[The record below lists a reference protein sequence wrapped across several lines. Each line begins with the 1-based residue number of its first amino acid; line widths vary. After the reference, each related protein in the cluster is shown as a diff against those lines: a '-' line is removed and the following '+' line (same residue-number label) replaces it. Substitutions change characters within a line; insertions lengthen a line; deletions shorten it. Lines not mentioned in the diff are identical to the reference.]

1 MGLFA
6 PWFLAGMAGLALP
19 LYLHLLK
26 RLKSPP
32 KPVPSLMLYEA
43 RTISSTR
50 HRRLDYLLLL
60 SLRLLVLL
68 LLILAFANPF
78 INRNAAVLASNRLV
92 LLVVDNSFSMRA
104 GTGASDTRLADA
116 KDAAMRVLSGKGAA
130 RAQVA
135 AFGSQLR
142 LMTQPI
148 EDQSALRAAV
158 QAIQP
163 GDGHG
168 NFGELARAVRAMA
181 ESVHTPIEL
190 HLFSDM
196 QRSELAATFSDMAL
210 PDTVTLVTHAVVA
223 KAEPNWTVESVDA
236 PGQVWGKDAK
246 PVHVQAVIAG
256 YGTPAAKR
264 TVSLVVNGKTTATK
278 TVTVPANGR
287 ATVDFP
293 ALEVP
298 YGFSR
303 CEVKIDAADT
313 LPADDLRRFAVE
325 RSDPQK
331 ALLIHN
337 YGDGRSPLYVGA
349 ALSAAAQSAFTLESI
364 NVNEAADRR
373 PSNYAFIILSDV
385 NAVPSLLEN
394 SLTQYVRSGGSLFI
408 AAGTSAGARLQIP
421 IFGAHIAH
429 TRDYSRVPDRYM
441 GVGSSDSSYPAVAKS
456 GGWPGVKFFYAL
468 DVDPGAGPDAARVI
482 VRLGDQTPL
491 LLEKRIGEGRV
502 LLFTSGLDNLT
513 NDFPLDPA
521 FVPFIEQT
529 ARYLAGSERQ
539 GGARPVDAY
548 FELRNAREQ
557 ARQQSQSVEVT
568 DPEGK
573 RPLTL
578 SEAAS
583 AQSFQ
588 LTEAG
593 YYQIRLA
600 DGRQDEV
607 GVNPDPKESN
617 LDVIPE
623 DVLALWQGKGG
634 PSSQAASTPGQ
645 STGEPANPGTP
656 SKTPQYLWWYVMLL
670 VLAFAVAESVVA
682 SGYLGTQR
690 DEGDGLPK
698 PNVRNTQRVG

>member
-6 PWFLAGMAGLALP
+6 PWFLAALAGLALP

-26 RLKSPP
+26 RQTTKP
-32 KPVPSLMLYEA
+32 KAVSSLMFYES
-43 RTISSTR
+43 RTQASTR
-50 HRRLDYLLLL
+50 HRRLRYFLLL

-78 INRNAAVLASNRLV
+78 INRNAAALASERLV

-104 GTGASDTRLADA
+104 GTRFADA
-116 KDAAMRVLSGKGAA
+116 KDEAMRVLAGKGAA
-130 RAQVA
+130 RGQVA

-148 EDQSALRAAV
+148 EDQAALRAAV
-158 QAIQP
+158 QAVQP

-181 ESVHTPIEL
+181 EAVRTPIEL
-190 HLFSDM
+190 HVFSDM
-196 QRSELAATFSDMAL
+196 QRGNLASPFSDMAL
-210 PDTVTLVTHAVVA
+210 PNNVTLTTHSVVT
-223 KAEPNWTVESVDA
+223 KAQPNWTVESVDA

-256 YGTPAAKR
+256 YDTPAAQR

-278 TVTVPANGR
+278 PVAVPANGK
-287 ATVDFP
+287 ATVEFP

-303 CEVKIDAADT
+303 CEVRIDAADGF
-313 LPADDLRRFAVE
+313 PADDLRRFAVE

-337 YGDGRSPLYVGA
+337 YGDSRSPLYVGA
-349 ALSAAAQSAFTLESI
+349 ALSAAAQSAFILESI
-364 NVNEAADRR
+364 NVNEAADRK
-373 PSNYAFIILSDV
+373 PSNYAFIVLSDV
-385 NAVPSLLEN
+385 NTVPSLLEN

-408 AAGTSAGARLQIP
+408 AAGTSAGGRSQIP
-421 IFGAHIAH
+421 IFGTRIIE

-441 GVGSSDSSYPAVAKS
+441 AVGSSDSSYPAVAKAE
-456 GGWPGVKFFYAL
+456 GLPGVKFFYAL
-468 DVDPGAGPDAARVI
+468 NVETGDARVI

-502 LLFTSGLDNLT
+502 VLLTSGLDNLT
-513 NDFPLDPA
+513 NDFPLHPA

-529 ARYLAGSERQ
+529 ARYLAGSERK

-548 FELRNAREQ
+548 LELRNAKEKGQ
-557 ARQQSQSVEVT
+557 GVEVT
-568 DPEGK
+568 DPDGK

-578 SEAAS
+578 GEAAS
-583 AQSFQ
+583 AQSIQ
-588 LTEAG
+588 LTDAG
-593 YYQIRLA
+593 YYQLRLA
-600 DGRQDEV
+600 NGRQDEV

-617 LDVIPE
+617 LDVIPN

-634 PSSQAASTPGQ
+634 QPPQQPSGPGGPAAPRRTRQ
-645 STGEPANPGTP
+645 T
-656 SKTPQYLWWYVMLL
+656 LWWYVMLL
-670 VLAFAVAESVVA
+670 VLASAVAESVLA
-682 SGYLGTQR
+682 SRYLGTQR
-690 DEGDGLPK
+690 EES
-698 PNVRNTQRVG
+698 

>member
-6 PWFLAGMAGLALP
+6 PWFLAGLAGLALP

-26 RLKSPP
+26 SYKSPP
-32 KPVPSLMLYEA
+32 KPVPSLMLYESRMKA
-43 RTISSTR
+43 STR
-50 HRRLDYLLLL
+50 HRRLHYLLLL
-60 SLRLLVLL
+60 SLRLAVLL
-68 LLILAFANPF
+68 FLILAFANPF
-78 INRNAAVLASNRLV
+78 INRNTAAFSSNRLV
-92 LLVVDNSFSMRA
+92 LLVIDNSFSMRA
-104 GTGASDTRLADA
+104 GTRLADA
-116 KDAAMRVLSGKGAA
+116 KNAAMNVLAGKGGA
-130 RAQVA
+130 RGQVA

-196 QRSELAATFSDMAL
+196 QRGDMAATFSDLAL
-210 PDTVTLVTHAVVA
+210 PDNVKMVTHAVVT
-223 KAEPNWTVESVDA
+223 KAQPNWTVESVEA

-246 PVHVQAVIAG
+246 PVRVQAVIAG
-256 YGTPAAKR
+256 YGTPAAQR
-264 TVSLVVNGKTTATK
+264 AVSLVVNGKTTATK
-278 TVTVPANGR
+278 NVTVPANGR

-293 ALEVP
+293 ALDVP

-303 CEVKIDAADT
+303 CEIKIDGADGF
-313 LPADDLRRFAVE
+313 PADDLRRFAVQ

-331 ALLIHN
+331 VLLIHN
-337 YGDGRSPLYVGA
+337 YGDNRSPLYLGA

-364 NVNEAADRR
+364 SANEAADRK
-373 PSNYAFIILSDV
+373 PSNYAFIVLSDV
-385 NAVPSLLEN
+385 NTVPPLLEN
-394 SLTQYVRSGGSLFI
+394 SLTQYVRSGGSLLI
-408 AAGTSAGARLQIP
+408 AAGTSAGARSRIP
-421 IFGAHIAH
+421 IFDARIVE
-429 TRDYSRVPDRYM
+429 TRDYSRVPDRFM
-441 GVGSSDSSYPAVAKS
+441 VVGSSDSSYPSVAKA

-468 DVDPGAGPDAARVI
+468 DVDPGVGPDAARVI

-502 LLFTSGLDNLT
+502 VLLTSGLDNLT
-513 NDFPLDPA
+513 NDFPLQPA

-539 GGARPVDAY
+539 GGARPVDA
-548 FELRNAREQ
+548 FLELRNAKEQ
-557 ARQQSQSVEVT
+557 AQGVEIT

-578 SEAAS
+578 GEAAS

-593 YYQIRLA
+593 YYQLRLA
-600 DGRQDEV
+600 NGRQDEV

-617 LDVIPE
+617 LDVIP
-623 DVLALWQGKGG
+623 DDTLSLWQGKGSS
-634 PSSQAASTPGQ
+634 PSSQEASAPG
-645 STGEPANPGTP
+645 SP
-656 SKTPQYLWWYVMLL
+656 SKMPETLWWYVMLL
-670 VLAFAVAESVVA
+670 VLASAVAESVLA
-682 SGYLGTQR
+682 SRYLGTQR
-690 DEGDGLPK
+690 EDS
-698 PNVRNTQRVG
+698 

>member
-1 MGLFA
+1 MGVFA
-6 PWFLAGMAGLALP
+6 PWFLAGLAGLAFP

-26 RLKSPP
+26 RQTREP
-32 KPVPSLMLYEA
+32 KRVSSLMFFES
-43 RTISSTR
+43 RTQSSTR
-50 HRRLDYLLLL
+50 HRRLRYFLLL
-60 SLRLLVLL
+60 SLRLALLL

-78 INRNAAVLASNRLV
+78 INRNSAARASERLV

-104 GTGASDTRLADA
+104 GTRLADA
-116 KDAAMRVLSGKGAA
+116 RDAAMRVLAGKGAA

-181 ESVHTPIEL
+181 ASVRTPIEL

-196 QRSELAATFSDMAL
+196 QRGDLAATFSDVAL
-210 PDTVTLVTHAVVA
+210 PANIKLVTHAVVGRA
-223 KAEPNWTVESVDA
+223 QPNWTVESVDA

-256 YGTPAAKR
+256 YGTSAAQR
-264 TVSLVVNGKTTATK
+264 TASLVVNGKTTATK
-278 TVTVPANGR
+278 TVAVPANGR
-287 ATVDFP
+287 AAVDFP

-303 CEVKIDAADT
+303 CEVKIDAADGF
-313 LPADDLRRFAVE
+313 PADDLRRFAVE

-337 YGDGRSPLYVGA
+337 YGDTRSPFYVGA
-349 ALSAAAQSAFTLESI
+349 ALSAAAQSAFILESI
-364 NVNEAADRR
+364 SVNEAADRQ
-373 PSNYAFIILSDV
+373 PSNYAFIVLSDL
-385 NAVPSLLEN
+385 NNLPSLLEN
-394 SLTQYVRSGGSLFI
+394 SLTGYVRSGGSLLI
-408 AAGTSAGARLQIP
+408 AAGTSAGARSQIP
-421 IFGAHIAH
+421 IFGAHIVE
-429 TRDYSRVPDRYM
+429 TRDYSRSPDRYM
-441 GVGSSDSSYPAVAKS
+441 AAGSSDSSYPAVAKAA
-456 GGWPGVKFFYAL
+456 GWPGVKFFYAL
-468 DVDPGAGPDAARVI
+468 DIDPGDARVI

-502 LLFTSGLDNLT
+502 VLLTSGLDNLT
-513 NDFPLDPA
+513 NDFPLNPA

-548 FELRNAREQ
+548 LELRNAREQ
-557 ARQQSQSVEVT
+557 AQGVEVT

-578 SEAAS
+578 GEAAS
-583 AQSFQ
+583 AQTFQ

-593 YYQIRLA
+593 YYQLRLA
-600 DGRQDEV
+600 NGRRDEV

-617 LDVIPE
+617 LDVIPD
-623 DVLALWQGKGG
+623 DVLALWKGNGGQPPQEASG
-634 PSSQAASTPGQ
+634 PGPVPPQ
-645 STGEPANPGTP
+645 
-656 SKTPQYLWWYVMLL
+656 KTPQTIWWYVMLL
-670 VLAFAVAESVVA
+670 VFGSAVAESILA
-682 SGYLGTQR
+682 SRYLGTQR
-690 DEGDGLPK
+690 EEP
-698 PNVRNTQRVG
+698 

>member
-1 MGLFA
+1 MGVLA
-6 PWFLAGMAGLALP
+6 PWFLAALAGLGLP
-19 LYLHLLK
+19 LFLHLLK
-26 RLKSPP
+26 RHNRPP
-32 KPVPSLMLYEA
+32 KPVPSLMLYES
-43 RTISSTR
+43 RVVSSTR
-50 HRRLDYLLLL
+50 HRRLDHILLL

-68 LLILAFANPF
+68 ALILAFANPF
-78 INRNAAVLASNRLV
+78 INRNAAGLASDRLV

-104 GTGASDTRLADA
+104 GTRLADA
-116 KDAAMRVLSGKGAA
+116 KDAAMRVLSGKGNA

-168 NFGELARAVRAMA
+168 NFGELARAVRALA
-181 ESVHTPIEL
+181 ESVHTPVEV
-190 HLFSDM
+190 HLFSDL
-196 QRSELAATFSDMAL
+196 QRSELAAGFSEMAL
-210 PDTVTLVTHAVVA
+210 PGNVKLVTHAVVT
-223 KAEPNWTVESVDA
+223 KAQPNWTVESVDA

-246 PVHVQAVIAG
+246 PAHVQAVIAG
-256 YGTPAAKR
+256 YGTPAAQR
-264 TVSLVVNGKTTATK
+264 TASLVVNGKATATK
-278 TVTVPANGR
+278 SVQVPANGR

-298 YGFSR
+298 YGFNR
-303 CEVKIDAADT
+303 CEVKIDAADGF
-313 LPADDLRRFAVE
+313 PADDLRRFAVE

-331 ALLIHN
+331 VLLIHSFS
-337 YGDGRSPLYVGA
+337 DTRSPLYVGA
-349 ALSAAAQSAFTLESI
+349 ALSAAAQSAFVLESI
-364 NVNEAADRR
+364 SVNEAADRK
-373 PSNYAFIILSDV
+373 PSNYAFIVLSDI
-385 NAVPSLLEN
+385 NTVPSLLEN
-394 SLTQYVRSGGSLFI
+394 SLTGYVRSGGSLLI
-408 AAGTSAGARLQIP
+408 AAGTSAGSRLQIP
-421 IFGAHIAH
+421 IFGARIIK
-429 TRDYSRVPDRYM
+429 TRDYSRVPDRFM
-441 GVGSSDSSYPAVAKS
+441 GVGSSDSSYPAVAKA

-468 DVDPGAGPDAARVI
+468 DVDPGVGPDAARVI

-502 LLFTSGLDNLT
+502 LLLTSGFDNLT
-513 NDFPLDPA
+513 NDFPLQPA

-548 FELRNAREQ
+548 LDLRNAKEQ
-557 ARQQSQSVEVT
+557 AQGVEVT

-578 SEAAS
+578 GEAAS

-593 YYQIRLA
+593 YYQLRLA
-600 DGRQDEV
+600 NGRQDEI

-617 LDVIPE
+617 LDVIPD
-623 DVLALWQGKGG
+623 DVLALWVGQGGQ
-634 PSSQAASTPGQ
+634 SSQEASARGGSMGQSVSPATPG
-645 STGEPANPGTP
+645 
-656 SKTPQYLWWYVMLL
+656 KTPQTLWWYVMLL
-670 VLAFAVAESVVA
+670 LLASAVAESALA
-682 SGYLGTQR
+682 SRYLGTLR
-690 DEGDGLPK
+690 EKEEVLS
-698 PNVRNTQRVG
+698 NST

>member
-1 MGLFA
+1 LGLFA
-6 PWFLAGMAGLALP
+6 PWFLAALAGLALP

-26 RLKSPP
+26 RQTTTP
-32 KPVPSLMLYEA
+32 KPVSSLMFFES
-43 RTISSTR
+43 RTQASTR
-50 HRRLDYLLLL
+50 HRRLRYFLLL

-78 INRNAAVLASNRLV
+78 INRNSATLASDRLV

-104 GTGASDTRLADA
+104 GTRLEDA
-116 KDAAMRVLSGKGAA
+116 KGAALRVLANKGAA

-142 LMTQPI
+142 LMMTQPTV
-148 EDQSALRAAV
+148 DQSALRAAV
-158 QAIQP
+158 QAIEP

-168 NFGELARAVRAMA
+168 NFGELARAVRALA
-181 ESVHTPIEL
+181 ESVHMPIEL
-190 HLFSDM
+190 HVFSDM
-196 QRSELAATFSDMAL
+196 QRGDLASPFSDMAL
-210 PDTVTLVTHAVVA
+210 PNNVTLVAHAVIT
-223 KAEPNWTVESVDA
+223 KAQPNWTVESVDA

-256 YGTPAAKR
+256 YGTPAAQR
-264 TVSLVVNGKTTATK
+264 NVSLVVNGKTTVTK
-278 TVTVPANGR
+278 PVAVPANGR

-303 CEVKIDAADT
+303 CEVRIDAADGF
-313 LPADDLRRFAVE
+313 PADDLRRFAVE

-337 YGDGRSPLYVGA
+337 YGDSRSPLYVGA
-349 ALSAAAQSAFTLESI
+349 ALAAAAQSAFILESI
-364 NVNEAADRR
+364 NVNEAADRK
-373 PSNYAFIILSDV
+373 PSNYAFIVLSDV

-394 SLTQYVRSGGSLFI
+394 SLTGYVRSGGSLLI
-408 AAGTSAGARLQIP
+408 AAGTSAGARSQIP
-421 IFGAHIAH
+421 IFGARIIE

-441 GVGSSDSSYPAVAKS
+441 AVGSSDSSYPAVARAE
-456 GGWPGVKFFYAL
+456 GWPGVKFFYAL
-468 DVDPGAGPDAARVI
+468 NVDPGPDQGASPQAARVI

-502 LLFTSGLDNLT
+502 VLLTSGLDNLT
-513 NDFPLDPA
+513 NDFPLHPA

-548 FELRNAREQ
+548 LELRSAKEKGQ
-557 ARQQSQSVEVT
+557 GVEVA

-578 SEAAS
+578 REAAS

-593 YYQIRLA
+593 FYQLRLA
-600 DGRQDEV
+600 NGRQDEV

-617 LDVIPE
+617 LDVIPG
-623 DVLALWQGKGG
+623 DVLALWQGKGRA
-634 PSSQAASTPGQ
+634 SSQEASQESVPPRPAAPR
-645 STGEPANPGTP
+645 E
-656 SKTPQYLWWYVMLL
+656 TPQTIWWYVMLL
-670 VLAFAVAESVVA
+670 VLASAVAESILA
-682 SGYLGTQR
+682 SRYLGTPR
-690 DEGDGLPK
+690 EES
-698 PNVRNTQRVG
+698 

>member
-6 PWFLAGMAGLALP
+6 PWFLAGLAGLALP

-26 RLKSPP
+26 KLKTTP
-32 KPVPSLMLYEA
+32 KPVPSLMFFES
-43 RTISSTR
+43 RTQASTR
-50 HRRLDYLLLL
+50 HRRLRYFLLL
-60 SLRLLVLL
+60 SLRLAFLL
-68 LLILAFANPF
+68 LVILAFANPF
-78 INRNAAVLASNRLV
+78 INRNAATLSSNRLV

-104 GTGASDTRLADA
+104 GTRLADA
-116 KDAAMRVLSGKGAA
+116 KAAAMTVLAGKGAA

-158 QAIQP
+158 QATQP

-181 ESVHTPIEL
+181 DSIHSPIEL

-196 QRSELAATFSDMAL
+196 QRGELAATFADMAL
-210 PDTVTLVTHAVVA
+210 ADNVQLVTHAVIA
-223 KAEPNWTVESVDA
+223 KAQPNWTVESVDA

-256 YGTPAAKR
+256 YGTPAAQR

-278 TVTVPANGR
+278 TVAVPANGR

-303 CEVKIDAADT
+303 CEVKIDAADG
-313 LPADDLRRFAVE
+313 LPADDLRRFAIE

-337 YGDGRSPLYVGA
+337 YGDNRSPLYVGA

-364 NVNEAADRR
+364 NVNEAADRK
-373 PSNYAFIILSDV
+373 PSNYAFIVLSDL
-385 NAVPSLLEN
+385 NSLPSLLEN
-394 SLTQYVRSGGSLFI
+394 SLTEYVRDGGSLLI
-408 AAGTSAGARLQIP
+408 AAGTSAGGRSQIP
-421 IFGAHIAH
+421 IFGAHIKE
-429 TRDYSRVPDRYM
+429 TRDYSRVPDRFM
-441 GVGSSDSSYPAVAKS
+441 AVGSSDSSYPAVAKAA
-456 GGWPGVKFFYAL
+456 GWPGVKFFYAL
-468 DVDPGAGPDAARVI
+468 DVDPGVGQDAARVI

-502 LLFTSGLDNLT
+502 VLLTSGLDNLT
-513 NDFPLDPA
+513 NDFPLNPA

-548 FELRNAREQ
+548 LELRNAREQ
-557 ARQQSQSVEVT
+557 AQGVEVT

-578 SEAAS
+578 GEAAS

-593 YYQIRLA
+593 YYQLRLA
-600 DGRQDEV
+600 NGRQDEV

-623 DVLALWQGKGG
+623 DVLALWQGKGSQG
-634 PSSQAASTPGQ
+634 KGGQSSQEASSSGAATSH
-645 STGEPANPGTP
+645 
-656 SKTPQYLWWYVMLL
+656 KTPQSFWWYVMLL
-670 VLAFAVAESVVA
+670 VLAAAVAESALA
-682 SGYLGTQR
+682 SRYLGTQR
-690 DEGDGLPK
+690 EE
-698 PNVRNTQRVG
+698 

>member
-1 MGLFA
+1 MGVLA
-6 PWFLAGMAGLALP
+6 PWFLAGLAGLALP

-26 RLKSPP
+26 RQTTMP
-32 KPVPSLMLYEA
+32 KQVSSLMLFES
-43 RTISSTR
+43 RTQSSTR
-50 HRRLDYLLLL
+50 HRRLRYFLLL
-60 SLRLLVLL
+60 SLRMLWLA

-78 INRNAAVLASNRLV
+78 INRNAATLASNRLV

-104 GTGASDTRLADA
+104 GTRLSDA
-116 KDAAMRVLSGKGAA
+116 KDAAISVLSGKGAA

-135 AFGSQLR
+135 AFGSQMR

-148 EDQSALRAAV
+148 EDQSALRASV

-168 NFGELARAVRAMA
+168 NFAELARAVRSMA
-181 ESVHTPIEL
+181 ESVRTPIEL

-196 QRSELAATFSDMAL
+196 QRGQLAATFSDMAL
-210 PDTVTLVTHAVVA
+210 PANVTLLTHAVVS
-223 KAEPNWTVESVDA
+223 KAQPNWTVESVDA

-246 PVHVQAVIAG
+246 PVRVQAVIAG
-256 YGTPAAKR
+256 YGTPAAQR
-264 TVSLVVNGKTTATK
+264 AVSLVVNGKTTATK
-278 TVTVPANGR
+278 TVAVPANGR
-287 ATVDFP
+287 ATVEFP

-298 YGFSR
+298 YGFNR
-303 CEVKIDAADT
+303 CEVKIDSADA
-313 LPADDLRRFAVE
+313 LPADDLHRFAVQ

-337 YGDGRSPLYVGA
+337 YGDSRSPLYVGA
-349 ALSAAAQSAFTLESI
+349 ALSSAAQSAFALESI

-373 PSNYAFIILSDV
+373 ASNYAFIVLSDL
-385 NAVPSLLEN
+385 NSLPSLLEN
-394 SLTQYVRSGGSLFI
+394 SLTEYVRSGGSLLI
-408 AAGTSAGARLQIP
+408 AAGTSAGGRSQIP
-421 IFGAHIAH
+421 IFGAHIIE
-429 TRDYSRVPDRYM
+429 TRDYNRVPDRYM
-441 GVGSSDSSYPAVAKS
+441 AVGSSDSSYPAVAKA

-468 DVDPGAGPDAARVI
+468 NVDPGTGPNAARVI

-502 LLFTSGLDNLT
+502 VLLTSGLDNLT
-513 NDFPLDPA
+513 NDFPLNPA

-539 GGARPVDAY
+539 GGARTVDAY
-548 FELRNAREQ
+548 LELRNARES
-557 ARQQSQSVEVT
+557 AQSVEVT

-578 SEAAS
+578 REAAS

-593 YYQIRLA
+593 YYQLRLA

-617 LDVIPE
+617 LDVIPA
-623 DVLALWQGKGG
+623 DVLALWRGQGGQ
-634 PSSQAASTPGQ
+634 SSQDASAPGPVT
-645 STGEPANPGTP
+645 SN
-656 SKTPQYLWWYVMLL
+656 KTPQSFWWYVMLL
-670 VLAFAVAESVVA
+670 VLIAAVAESAVA

-690 DEGDGLPK
+690 EEA
-698 PNVRNTQRVG
+698 

>member
-1 MGLFA
+1 MGLLA
-6 PWFLAGMAGLALP
+6 PWFLAGLAGVALP

-26 RLKSPP
+26 KLKATPR
-32 KPVPSLMLYEA
+32 PVPSLMFFES
-43 RTISSTR
+43 RTQSSTH
-50 HRRLDYLLLL
+50 HRRLRYFLLL
-60 SLRLLVLL
+60 SLRLAVLV

-78 INRNAAVLASNRLV
+78 INRNAAAFSSNRLV

-104 GTGASDTRLADA
+104 GTRLPDA
-116 KDAAMRVLSGKGAA
+116 KDAAMRVLSAKGAA

-135 AFGSQLR
+135 AFGSELQL
-142 LMTQPI
+142 MTTQPI

-168 NFGELARAVRAMA
+168 NFAELARAVRAMA

-196 QRSELAATFSDMAL
+196 QRGELAGTFSDMAL
-210 PDTVTLVTHAVVA
+210 PGNVQLVTHAVIA
-223 KAEPNWTVESVDA
+223 KAQPNWTVESVEA

-256 YGTPAAKR
+256 FGTPAARR

-278 TVTVPANGR
+278 SVDVPANGR

-303 CEVKIDAADT
+303 CEVRIDAADGF
-313 LPADDLRRFAVE
+313 PADDLRRFAVE

-337 YGDGRSPLYVGA
+337 YGDNRSPLYVRA
-349 ALSAAAQSAFTLESI
+349 ALLAAAESAFALESI
-364 NVNEAADRR
+364 AVNEAADRK

-385 NAVPSLLEN
+385 NTVPSLLEN
-394 SLTQYVRSGGSLFI
+394 SLTQYVRGGGSLFI
-408 AAGTSAGARLQIP
+408 AAGTSAGARLKIP
-421 IFGAHIAH
+421 ILGARIVQ
-429 TRDYSRVPDRYM
+429 TRDYTRVPDRFM
-441 GVGSSDSSYPAVAKS
+441 AVGSSDSSYPAVAKA
-456 GGWPGVKFFYAL
+456 GGWPGLKFFYAL
-468 DVDPGAGPDAARVI
+468 DVEPGDARVI

-491 LLEKRIGEGRV
+491 LLEKSIGEGRV
-502 LLFTSGLDNLT
+502 VLFTSGLDNLT
-513 NDFPLDPA
+513 NDFPLQPA

-548 FELRNAREQ
+548 FELRNAKEQ
-557 ARQQSQSVEVT
+557 AQRVEVT
-568 DPEGK
+568 DPEGR
-573 RPLTL
+573 RPLSL
-578 SEAAS
+578 REAAS
-583 AQSFQ
+583 AQLFR

-593 YYQIRLA
+593 YYQFRLA
-600 DGRQDEV
+600 NGRQDEV
-607 GVNPDPKESN
+607 GVNPDSKESN
-617 LDVIPE
+617 LDVIPD
-623 DVLALWQGKGG
+623 DVLSLWQGKRE
-634 PSSQAASTPGQ
+634 QAAQEASTSGP
-645 STGEPANPGTP
+645 TTAR
-656 SKTPQYLWWYVMLL
+656 KTPQTLWWYVMLL
-670 VLAFAVAESVVA
+670 VFACALAESA
-682 SGYLGTQR
+682 LATRYLGTAR
-690 DEGDGLPK
+690 EE
-698 PNVRNTQRVG
+698 

>member
-1 MGLFA
+1 
-6 PWFLAGMAGLALP
+6 
-19 LYLHLLK
+19 
-26 RLKSPP
+26 
-32 KPVPSLMLYEA
+32 MLYES
-43 RTISSTR
+43 RVVSSTK
-50 HRRLDYLLLL
+50 HRRLDHILLL
-60 SLRLLVLL
+60 SLRLLLL
-68 LLILAFANPF
+68 ALLILAFANPF
-78 INRNAAVLASNRLV
+78 INRNAAALASNRLV

-104 GTGASDTRLADA
+104 GTRLADA
-116 KDAAMRVLSGKGAA
+116 KDAAMGVLAGKGSA

-168 NFGELARAVRAMA
+168 NFGELARAVRGMA

-196 QRSELAATFSDMAL
+196 QRSELAAIFSDMAL
-210 PDTVTLVTHAVVA
+210 PANARVVTHAVVT
-223 KAEPNWTVESVDA
+223 KAQPNWTVESVDA

-256 YGTPAAKR
+256 YGTPAAQR
-264 TVSLVVNGKTTATK
+264 AVSLVVNGKTTATK
-278 TVTVPANGR
+278 TVAVPANGR

-303 CEVKIDAADT
+303 CEVKIDSADGFA
-313 LPADDLRRFAVE
+313 ADDLRRFAVE

-331 ALLIHN
+331 VLLIHN
-337 YGDGRSPLYVGA
+337 YGDSRSPLYVGA
-349 ALSAAAQSAFTLESI
+349 ALSAAAQSAFILESI
-364 NVNEAADRR
+364 NVTEAADRK
-373 PSNYAFIILSDV
+373 PSNYAFIILSDI
-385 NAVPSLLEN
+385 NTVPSLLEN
-394 SLTQYVRSGGSLFI
+394 SLAQYVRSGGSLFI
-408 AAGTSAGARLQIP
+408 AAGTSAGARSQIP
-421 IFGAHIAH
+421 IFGAHIVT

-441 GVGSSDSSYPAVAKS
+441 GVGASDSSYPAVAKA

-502 LLFTSGLDNLT
+502 MLLTSGLDNLT
-513 NDFPLDPA
+513 NDFPLAPA

-539 GGARPVDAY
+539 GGARIVDAY
-548 FELRNAREQ
+548 LELRSAKERAQ
-557 ARQQSQSVEVT
+557 GVEVT

-578 SEAAS
+578 GEAAS

-593 YYQIRLA
+593 YYQLRLA

-617 LDVIPE
+617 LDVIPD
-623 DVLALWQGKGG
+623 DVLALWQGNGG
-634 PSSQAASTPGQ
+634 KSSRDAAVPAGQPTP
-645 STGEPANPGTP
+645 AATP
-656 SKTPQYLWWYVMLL
+656 QKTPESFWWYVMLF
-670 VLAFAVAESVVA
+670 VLAAAVAESVIA
-682 SGYLGTQR
+682 SAYLGTQR
-690 DEGDGLPK
+690 EES
-698 PNVRNTQRVG
+698 